1 MNKKSLF
8 TIAATILISLLFFF
22 RFYKLYEFVT
32 FLSDQGRDAII
43 LKRIITFEHFPA
55 IGAPSSVGQVYLG
68 PFYYYLVAPF
78 LGLFNFDPVGPA
90 IGVAILSIV
99 GIFVAYLAVK
109 KEVSPA
115 VTLIFLAFSTFST
128 ILTEYSRF
136 SWNPNLL
143 PYFSFMT
150 LFFFHQWLEKPT
162 VRDGIIF
169 GALLGFSI
177 QLHYLGALLG
187 VPIAL
192 FILWKLVEIRS
203 IKKHSKSFIAAGI
216 SFILSIS
223 PLILF
228 DLRHDFLN
236 YRQFFKLFTEGNL
249 ASGSSY
255 LFRLDETIQ
264 GFINHGLQL
273 SFSPLISKVIF
284 ILILTL
290 GLLVYKYKKSK
301 FVLLHVCNF
310 LIFIFGFAFLSS
322 GRFPH
327 YYGPAIMSLYLVLA
341 SLIILI
347 KQIKIQYT
355 LAGIFIILFAY
366 LNITKMYF
374 LFANGNNQIQHA
386 KIVATSMGKKINHQP
401 FNFATWPVD
410 LGEDSYLYFLELDD
424 MPVADREKL
433 EVTDQLIVICEKEPC
448 MLLDSPSWNISM
460 FGKAQIQ
467 DQWEVEGLK
476 IFKLVHDTAEGN

>member
-1 MNKKSLF
+1 MNKKNLF
-8 TIAATILISLLFFF
+8 TIAAGTLFGLIFFF

-90 IGVAILSIV
+90 VGVALLSIV
-99 GIFVAYLAVK
+99 GIIAAYFVVK
-109 KEVSPA
+109 KQISSTVA
-115 VTLIFLAFSTFST
+115 LVFLSLVTFSFV
-128 ILTEYSRF
+128 LTEYSRF

-150 LFFFHQWLEKPT
+150 LSFFYLWLEKPT
-162 VRDGIIF
+162 VRGGIIF
-169 GALLGFSI
+169 GALLGFNI
-177 QLHYLGALLG
+177 QLHHLG
-187 VPIAL
+187 VLLVIPLAL
-192 FILWKLVEIRS
+192 FMLWKLIEIRS
-203 IKKHSKSFIAAGI
+203 IKKHLKSFLVAGVA
-216 SFILSIS
+216 FILSIS

-236 YRQFFKLFTEGNL
+236 YRQFYKLFTEGNL

-273 SFSPLISKVIF
+273 STSPLISKVIF
-284 ILILTL
+284 ILILIL
-290 GLLVYKYKKSK
+290 GLLFYKYKKSK

-310 LIFIFGFAFLSS
+310 FIFILGFAFLSS

-327 YYGPAIMSLYLVLA
+327 YYGPAIMSLYLILA
-341 SLIILI
+341 SSIVLI
-347 KQIKIQYT
+347 KHRNIQYI
-355 LAGIFIILFAY
+355 LSGIFIILFAY

-374 LFANGNNQIQHA
+374 LSENGNNQIQHA
-386 KIVATSMGKKINHQP
+386 KIVAESMDTYIKKQP
-401 FNFATWPVD
+401 IQTVALPSFEN
-410 LGEDSYLYFLELDD
+410 DSHYRYFIELNGYDILSAESSEQPEELY
-424 MPVADREKL
+424 
-433 EVTDQLIVICEKEPC
+433 VICQENCNPTGDGQWQIAAFTDK
-448 MLLDSPSWNISM
+448 LLDT
-460 FGKAQIQ
+460 
-467 DQWEVEGLK
+467 QWTVDNVTIYK
-476 IFKLVHDTAEGN
+476 IIHKDTEP

>member
-1 MNKKSLF
+1 MNKKNLF
-8 TIAATILISLLFFF
+8 TIAAGTLFGLLFFF

-90 IGVAILSIV
+90 VGVALLSII
-99 GIFVAYLAVK
+99 GIIAGYCTVK
-109 KEVSPA
+109 KQISPTVA
-115 VTLIFLAFSTFST
+115 IIFLSLVTFSLV
-128 ILTEYSRF
+128 LTEYSRF

-143 PYFSFMT
+143 PYFSFTT
-150 LFFFHQWLEKPT
+150 LCFFYLWLEKPT

-177 QLHYLGALLG
+177 QLHYLGALLV

-192 FILWKLVEIRS
+192 FTLWKLVEIRS
-203 IKKHSKSFIAAGI
+203 IKKHVKSFLAAGI

-236 YRQFFKLFTEGNL
+236 YRQFYKLFTEGNL

-255 LFRLDETIQ
+255 LFRLHETVHEFVQ
-264 GFINHGLQL
+264 HGLQL
-273 SFSPLISKVIF
+273 STSPLISKLIFVF
-284 ILILTL
+284 ILIL
-290 GLLVYKYKKSK
+290 GLLVYKHIKSK
-301 FVLLHVCNF
+301 FVLLHVCNV
-310 LIFIFGFAFLSS
+310 LIFVLGFAFLSS

-327 YYGPAIMSLYLVLA
+327 YYGPAIMSLYLILA

-347 KQIKIQYT
+347 KQRNIQYV
-355 LAGIFIILFAY
+355 LSGIFIILFAY

-374 LFANGNNQIQHA
+374 LSENGNNQIQHA
-386 KIVATSMGKKINHQP
+386 KTIAASMGEKINHQP

-410 LGEDSYLYFLELDD
+410 LGEDTYLYFLELDD

-433 EVTDQLIVICEKEPC
+433 EVTDQLIVICSKEPC
-448 MLLDSPSWNISM
+448 MVLDSPSWNISM

-467 DQWEVEGLK
+467 DQWEIGGLK
-476 IFKLVHDTAEGN
+476 IFKLVHDTREVN

>member
-1 MNKKSLF
+1 MNKKNLF
-8 TIAATILISLLFFF
+8 TIATGTLVGLLFFF

-90 IGVAILSIV
+90 VGVALFSVV
-99 GIFVAYLAVK
+99 GILVAYFAVK
-109 KEVSPA
+109 KQISPFVA
-115 VTLIFLAFSTFST
+115 IIFLSLATFSAV
-128 ILTEYSRF
+128 LTEYSRF

-150 LFFFHQWLEKPT
+150 LFYFYQWLEKPT

-187 VPIAL
+187 FPIAL
-192 FILWKLVEIRS
+192 FILWRFVEMRS
-203 IKKHSKSFIAAGI
+203 IKKHLKSLIAAVT
-216 SFILSIS
+216 SFMVSIS

-284 ILILTL
+284 ILILIL

-301 FVLLHVCNF
+301 FVLLHVYNV
-310 LIFIFGFAFLSS
+310 LIFILGFAFLSS

-327 YYGPAIMSLYLVLA
+327 YYGPVIMSLYLVVA
-341 SLIILI
+341 SSIVLI
-347 KQIKIQYT
+347 KHRNIQYV
-355 LAGIFIILFAY
+355 LSGIFTILFAY

-374 LFANGNNQIQHA
+374 LFENGNNQIQHA
-386 KIVATSMGKKINHQP
+386 KIVASSLGEKIDHQP

-410 LGEDSYLYFLELDD
+410 LGEDSYLYFLELED

-433 EVTDQLIVICEKEPC
+433 EVTDQLIVICENEPC
-448 MLLDSPSWNISM
+448 MVLDSPSWNISM

-476 IFKLVHDTAEGN
+476 IFKLVHVQAEGN